1 MPFLTQSQRGLYL
14 QKNNTLKKTRQC
26 NIWHVF
32 CITYSPLK
40 WYYKLYAAPYA
51 TIQEWGHWNCISVW
65 RMSKAM
71 KKAKNSKHMYVWTH
85 DTPHSCMV
93 SYSVLD
99 FFLYI
104 QLYLFHINIV
114 LFWFGLPWLSRTR
127 VTLTKEIAK
136 ESFKCTHIIYS
147 PCLETFW
154 KILTQLPS
162 APQKSPGIVIGIK
175 SWLPF

>member
-1 MPFLTQSQRGLYL
+1 MYFVLR
-14 QKNNTLKKTRQC
+14 
-26 NIWHVF
+26 IH
-32 CITYSPLK
+32 
-40 WYYKLYAAPYA
+40 
-51 TIQEWGHWNCISVW
+51 HWNDTISYMLHPMQQSRNGDTEIVYLCDAL
-65 RMSKAM
+65 SKAM

-114 LFWFGLPWLSRTR
+114 LFWFGLPSLSRTR

-136 ESFKCTHIIYS
+136 ESFKCSHIIYS

>member
-14 QKNNTLKKTRQC
+14 QKNNTLKKTR
-26 NIWHVF
+26 HVF

-114 LFWFGLPWLSRTR
+114 LFWFALPWLSRTR